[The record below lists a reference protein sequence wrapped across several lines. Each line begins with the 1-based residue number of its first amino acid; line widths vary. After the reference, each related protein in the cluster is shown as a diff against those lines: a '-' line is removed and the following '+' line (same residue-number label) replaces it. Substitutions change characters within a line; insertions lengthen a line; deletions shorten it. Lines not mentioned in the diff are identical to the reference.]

1 MRANGYISNRP
12 AVYSRDELRALGDA
26 LRPHPYALIA
36 SDDMYEHINLSVTSS
51 STSAT
56 HAPICTIAPS
66 FSTAF
71 QKPIRKD

>member
-1 MRANGYISNRP
+1 
-12 AVYSRDELRALGDA
+12 

-66 FSTAF
+66 SSTAF